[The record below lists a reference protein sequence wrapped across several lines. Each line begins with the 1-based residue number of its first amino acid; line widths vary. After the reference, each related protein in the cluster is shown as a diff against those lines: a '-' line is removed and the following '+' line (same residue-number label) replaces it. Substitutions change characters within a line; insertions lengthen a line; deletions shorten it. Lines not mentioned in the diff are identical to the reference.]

1 MSSRPRYRSAV
12 VAAVVLALAPSA
24 RPQEA
29 WKWPEHPKNLKV
41 LPQDTGPEKL
51 SAIMRGFTRSL
62 GVRCQYCHVGEEG
75 KPLSTFDFVSDTNPN
90 KDRARQMYKM
100 LGMINAQLKEFPR
113 SGPKVNMWCNTC
125 HAGRPKPTTLG
136 EELDIAY
143 GKGGAGAAVDRYREL
158 RTRYYGRGGYD
169 FGERSLEEFGG
180 GLIEKHD
187 SEGAI
192 AILKLNAENFPDSGD
207 AQESL
212 GDAYASSGRNEAA
225 AVSYRKAVALDPHN
239 GEARE
244 KLDKLEKLEKPE
256 APPKAPTP
264 GS

>member
-1 MSSRPRYRSAV
+1 MPSRRRFLSA
-12 VAAVVLALAPSA
+12 ALAAAALTLAPPA
-24 RPQEA
+24 RPQQA

-75 KPLSTFDFVSDTNPN
+75 KPLATFDFASDANPN

-100 LGMINAQLKEFPR
+100 LGTINAQLKDFPR
-113 SGPKVNMWCNTC
+113 SGQKVNMWCHTC
-125 HAGRPKPTTLG
+125 HAGRPKPATLD
-136 EELDIAY
+136 EELDVAY
-143 GKGGAGAAVDRYREL
+143 ARGGAAAAVDRYHEL

-180 GLIEKHD
+180 GLLEKHD
-187 SEGAI
+187 NEGA
-192 AILKLNAENFPDSGD
+192 AAVLKLNAETFPESGD
-207 AQESL
+207 AQETL
-212 GDAYASSGRNEAA
+212 GDAYAAAGRTDL
-225 AVSYRKAVALDPHN
+225 AVSSYRKAVALDPQN
-239 GEARE
+239 GEAKAKLN
-244 KLDKLEKLEKPE
+244 KLDPPA
-256 APPKAPTP
+256 APKSPTP

>member
-1 MSSRPRYRSAV
+1 MSSRPRPRFV
-12 VAAVVLALAPSA
+12 LFAAAALALAPA
-24 RPQEA
+24 AFPQEA
-29 WKWPEHPKNLKV
+29 WKWPEHPKNLKA
-41 LPQDTGPEKL
+41 LPADTGPEKL

-62 GVRCQYCHVGEEG
+62 GVRCQYCHVGQEG
-75 KPLSTFDFVSDTNPN
+75 KPLSTFDFASDANPN

-100 LGMINAQLKEFPR
+100 LGVINAQLKDFPR

-136 EELDIAY
+136 EELDLAY
-143 GKGGAGAAVDRYREL
+143 GKGGAAAAVDRYHEL

-180 GLIEKHD
+180 GLLEKHD
-187 SEGAI
+187 NDGAV
-192 AILKLNAENFPDSGD
+192 AILKLNADMFPESGD

-212 GDAYASSGRNEAA
+212 GDAYAAGGKADLAA
-225 AVSYRKAVALDPHN
+225 SAYRKAVALDPHN
-239 GEARE
+239 GEA
-244 KLDKLEKLEKPE
+244 KTKLEKLE
-256 APPKAPTP
+256 APPKSPTP